1 MFDDI
6 AVKRPRGRPSVFTN
20 ELAAE
25 ICASIERGHS
35 LRRACQAD
43 SMPSARTVHRW
54 LHENE
59 DFRQQYARSRAI
71 QTEVFI
77 DQIVDLADA
86 VANETE
92 PAKVQAAKLAI
103 DTRKWVAARMLPKKY
118 GDRVDIQ
125 QDGQLV
131 VRIVLGLGELGP
143 SMLGPGGERS

>member
-1 MFDDI
+1 MFDAAD
-6 AVKRPRGRPSVFTN
+6 VRRPPGRPSIFTN

-103 DTRKWVAARMLPKKY
+103 DTRKWVAARMLPRRY
-118 GDRVDIQ
+118 GDRIDLK
-125 QDGQLV
+125 QDGELT
-131 VRIVLGLGELGP
+131 VRIVHGLGAPE
-143 SMLGPGGERS
+143 

>member
-1 MFDDI
+1 MFN
-6 AVKRPRGRPSVFTN
+6 AAPKQPRGRPSLYSG

-131 VRIVLGLGELGP
+131 VRIVHGLGELGP